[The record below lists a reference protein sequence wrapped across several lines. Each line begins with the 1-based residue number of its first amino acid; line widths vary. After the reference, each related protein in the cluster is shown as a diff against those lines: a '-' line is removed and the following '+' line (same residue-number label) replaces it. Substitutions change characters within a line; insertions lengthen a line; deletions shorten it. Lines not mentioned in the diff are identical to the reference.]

1 MYLSLFTLCSN
12 YFHQKNIQVFF
23 FHIFKSHLSNVS
35 KNYVTIQICE
45 PFLPSQYILYVAVC
59 KLLRCLTQFCLMVLS
74 FVFIYMCVY
83 TYIHAYIYID
93 IEYET
98 LNFYIIFSHNNRENN
113 SRTSTRWY
121 VNIRLTNR
129 SSSIDYND
137 LLKTGECL
145 SELFGVLLLIF

>member
-74 FVFIYMCVY
+74 FVFIYMCVH
-83 TYIHAYIYID
+83 TYIYIYMYVCMYVWK
-93 IEYET
+93 INNVKATMRSQKSQRLLFLYAHHWKYPSWT
-98 LNFYIIFSHNNRENN
+98 LA
-113 SRTSTRWY
+113 
-121 VNIRLTNR
+121 
-129 SSSIDYND
+129 
-137 LLKTGECL
+137 C
-145 SELFGVLLLIF
+145 